1 MGIEILDQVKD
12 VDVILVPV
20 GVRLLY
26 YYAIV
31 LFH

>member
-26 YYAIV
+26 YAIV